1 MEGVFLQLGLS
12 LLLGLLIGLQR
23 EHAAAGLAGM
33 RTFPLITLLGTV
45 LALVAQRGPWGGW
58 LLGAGLISVMALA
71 VVSHW
76 LRLGDRNGERGLTT
90 DAALLAAYAV
100 GALLA
105 FDGFT
110 GPAVAVGGTIAVLL
124 QFKPELHR
132 LARTLGD
139 DDLRAIMQFVLITCI
154 VLPVLPDDPIDPF
167 GVIRPWNVWLMV
179 VLIVGISLAGY
190 IVYRFFG
197 ANAGILLG
205 GLLGGAVSSTATT
218 VTYAR
223 MARAGPPA
231 SQAAAV
237 VILLASSVMYVRV
250 LIESAVVSP
259 EFAKSVAAPALIVLA
274 ATLLLGLLLWWQM
287 GREARRHRPA
297 ASPSADPDAAAAI
310 DGERAAVSAAG
321 EVQTAAAAAATMSEG
336 AKPAAGE
343 NAEAATVAAPSPK
356 HSNPTQLRPALL
368 FGAAYALVL
377 LALAWTKQSLGDAG
391 MFTVAGLSGLTEV
404 DALTLSTARMAID
417 HPTIMAD
424 GWRLVLLG
432 TLTNFATKAAI
443 AAALGGRQFGVRI
456 VLCFLPPVAVGAALL
471 AWW

>member
-33 RTFPLITLLGTV
+33 RTFPLITLLGTTV
-45 LALVAQRGPWGGW
+45 GLLAQRGTAGQW
-58 LLGAGLISVMALA
+58 LLGAGLLSVMALA

-76 LRLGDRNGERGLTT
+76 LRLGDRNGQRGLTT

-110 GPAVAVGGTIAVLL
+110 GPAVAVGGTVAVLL

-139 DDLRAIMQFVLITCI
+139 DDLRAIMQFVLISCI

-218 VTYAR
+218 VTYSR
-223 MARAGPPA
+223 MARSDP
-231 SQAAAV
+231 QAAQAATV
-237 VILLASSVMYVRV
+237 VVLLASSVMYVRV
-250 LIESAVVSP
+250 LVESAVVSP
-259 EFAKSVAAPALIVLA
+259 SFAKTLAAPALIVLA
-274 ATLLLGLLLWWQM
+274 ATLLLGLGLWRKIDRPVP
-287 GREARRHRPA
+287 GRPT
-297 ASPSADPDAAAAI
+297 PSSAPPQ
-310 DGERAAVSAAG
+310 RAALS
-321 EVQTAAAAAATMSEG
+321 ETAATA
-336 AKPAAGE
+336 
-343 NAEAATVAAPSPK
+343 VAADAPFERTDERTDETSGAGSLAGGPT

-377 LALAWTKQSLGDAG
+377 LALAWTKQSLGNAG

-404 DALTLSTARMAID
+404 DALTLSTARMAIE
-417 HPTIMAD
+417 HPSMMAD
-424 GWRLVLLG
+424 GWRLVLFG
-432 TLTNFATKAAI
+432 TLTNFASKAAI
-443 AAALGGRQFGVRI
+443 AAALGGRAFGARI
-456 VLCFLPPVAVGAALL
+456 ALCFVPPTAVGAALL
-471 AWW
+471 LWW

>member
-1 MEGVFLQLGLS
+1 MSKLACAAPGALAMDGVFLQLGLS

-33 RTFPLITLLGTV
+33 RTFPLITLLGTT
-45 LALVAQRGPWGGW
+45 LGLLAQRGAAGQW
-58 LLGAGLISVMALA
+58 LLGAGLLSVMALA
-71 VVSHW
+71 IVSHW
-76 LRLGDRNGERGLTT
+76 LRLRERDGQRGLTT

-105 FDGFT
+105 FEGFT
-110 GPAVAVGGTIAVLL
+110 GPAVAVGGTVAVLL

-132 LARTLGD
+132 IARTLGD

-154 VLPVLPDDPIDPF
+154 VLPILPNDPIDPF

-218 VTYAR
+218 VTYSR
-223 MARAGPPA
+223 MARSDP
-231 SQAAAV
+231 QAAQAATV
-237 VILLASSVMYVRV
+237 VVLLASSVMYVRV
-250 LIESAVVSP
+250 LVEAAIVSP
-259 EFAKSVAAPALIVLA
+259 EFAKTLAAPTLIVLA
-274 ATLLLGLLLWWQM
+274 ATLLLGLVLWRQI
-287 GREARRHRPA
+287 GRPA
-297 ASPSADPDAAAAI
+297 QRRPAPLPAPQDATVSEPRGTTGAPN
-310 DGERAAVSAAG
+310 ERLVETPAG
-321 EVQTAAAAAATMSEG
+321 G
-336 AKPAAGE
+336 PP
-343 NAEAATVAAPSPK
+343 VAAPT

-377 LALAWTKQSLGDAG
+377 LALAGTKQSLGNAG

-404 DALTLSTARMAID
+404 DALTLSTARMALE
-417 HPTIMAD
+417 HPSVMAD
-424 GWRLVLLG
+424 GWRLVLFG
-432 TLTNFATKAAI
+432 TLANFASKAAI
-443 AAALGGRQFGVRI
+443 AVALGGRQFGARI
-456 VLCFLPPVAVGAALL
+456 VLCFLPPSAVGAALL
-471 AWW
+471 LWW

>member
-110 GPAVAVGGTIAVLL
+110 GPAVAVGGTVAVLL

-231 SQAAAV
+231 AQAAAV
-237 VILLASSVMYVRV
+237 VILLASGVMYVRV

-259 EFAKSVAAPALIVLA
+259 EFAKTVAAPALIVLA

-297 ASPSADPDAAAAI
+297 SSLSTDPAAAAA
-310 DGERAAVSAAG
+310 GAAP
-321 EVQTAAAAAATMSEG
+321 TAAAAAASMSAG
-336 AKPAAGE
+336 AKTAARDD
-343 NAEAATVAAPSPK
+343 AEAATAAAPSPK